1 MLRPWSAESRLL
13 ASDDCAATRDPR
25 YDGPAF
31 GTNCRE
37 AFSGRAAALWGSGS
51 GRIRK
56 FGRQLVSLQSPRHE
70 PGVRSAAVDRWPM
83 HLAHQRFEELVGRL
97 GNELPPAR
105 DGQVLTRSGI
115 PIPSLYPLGAGPA
128 HSRRIPNV
136 HKRRWGPLRCP
147 SLRVS
152 LPRAGGHRC

>member
-13 ASDDCAATRDPR
+13 ASDDCAATQDPP

-37 AFSGRAAALWGSGS
+37 AFSGRAAALWGSGT

-70 PGVRSAAVDRWPM
+70 PGARSAAVDRGMYDSWPM

-97 GNELPPAR
+97 GNEITPC
-105 DGQVLTRSGI
+105 
-115 PIPSLYPLGAGPA
+115 
-128 HSRRIPNV
+128 SRRP
-136 HKRRWGPLRCP
+136 GPHEIRDP
-147 SLRVS
+147 HPV
-152 LPRAGGHRC
+152 